1 MYDFDRTLDHR
12 TDGSLRWK
20 QPAGRADVIGMGT
33 ADLDYFCPPAVQ
45 EAFRRIVEE
54 NTYNYRAKP
63 DSYYQTVLGWYRR
76 MYGLD
81 LAPEMLSAVPGTILA
96 VYLALRVV
104 TCPGASVIAQS
115 PYFGPVKSAAEAAG
129 CTFIPNPMRFDGERF
144 VLDLADFEE
153 KVRTHRP
160 MAFVL
165 VNPHNPTGRVF
176 TRQELE
182 SLVEIC
188 LRYDVKIVSDEVHS
202 LVVYDGLHHI
212 PALAVSEAA
221 RAISIQIVS
230 ASKGFNLMG
239 LPQAIV
245 AVAEPTLLARW
256 KRALD
261 NRDMDYGANPFATA
275 ALTACLDGSSDAWL
289 RELTAYLDGNRRRI
303 AAFFAERGIPIT
315 GPLPEASFVYWGN
328 CSALGIPDAQIPSF
342 FLEKAGV
349 AVNGG
354 THYGPDGSGYV
365 RMNFAVTRAH
375 LDEALER
382 IAAALGR

>member
-12 TDGSLRWK
+12 ADGSLRWK

-63 DSYYQTVLGWYRR
+63 DSYYQAVLGWYRR

-153 KVRTHRP
+153 KVP
-160 MAFVL
+160 
-165 VNPHNPTGRVF
+165 PTGR
-176 TRQELE
+176 
-182 SLVEIC
+182 
-188 LRYDVKIVSDEVHS
+188 
-202 LVVYDGLHHI
+202 
-212 PALAVSEAA
+212 
-221 RAISIQIVS
+221 
-230 ASKGFNLMG
+230 
-239 LPQAIV
+239 
-245 AVAEPTLLARW
+245 W
-256 KRALD
+256 
-261 NRDMDYGANPFATA
+261 
-275 ALTACLDGSSDAWL
+275 
-289 RELTAYLDGNRRRI
+289 
-303 AAFFAERGIPIT
+303 
-315 GPLPEASFVYWGN
+315 PLCW
-328 CSALGIPDAQIPSF
+328 
-342 FLEKAGV
+342 
-349 AVNGG
+349 
-354 THYGPDGSGYV
+354 
-365 RMNFAVTRAH
+365 
-375 LDEALER
+375 
-382 IAAALGR
+382 